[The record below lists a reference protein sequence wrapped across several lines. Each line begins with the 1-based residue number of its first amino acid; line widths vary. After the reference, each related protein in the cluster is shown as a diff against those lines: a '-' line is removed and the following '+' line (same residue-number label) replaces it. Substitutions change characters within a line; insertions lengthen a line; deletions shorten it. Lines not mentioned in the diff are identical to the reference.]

1 MKVKIC
7 GITNPEDALLCEN
20 EGADALG
27 FIFYKQSKR
36 YISPGDASEI
46 VKRLSP
52 FTAKVGVFV
61 NEEPAVI
68 NQIVKKVRL
77 NAVQLHGD
85 QGMDL
90 ISKIDCPV
98 IKVFNVS
105 DNFDFDRLKLFT
117 GLPILLDT
125 FSKDAYGGT
134 GIQFNHS
141 LIPES
146 IRNKIILAGGI
157 SEDNLEDI
165 LSKFIPA
172 AIDVSSSLEISPG
185 KKSSAKVKS
194 FFKKLNQLRK

>member
-7 GITNPEDALLCEN
+7 GITNTEDALLCEN

-61 NEEPAVI
+61 NEEAEII
-68 NQIVKKVRL
+68 NEIINKTGLSV
-77 NAVQLHGD
+77 VQLHGD

-105 DNFDFDRLKLFT
+105 DDFDFDRLKLFT

-172 AIDVSSSLEISPG
+172 AIDVSSSLDISPG